1 VRFRGGW
8 SMTGVLALCF
18 VALNASADDPRKEQS
33 RTAFRKGVEL
43 VQKGDLRA
51 ARDAFVEAY
60 RLFPHP
66 SILLNLGLLRARTG
80 EYLEAEHDLV
90 GFLADDGGATRDEVQ
105 SARAALADAR
115 THIGTLKLRV
125 EPAGAH
131 ATLDGKPL
139 PLAAG
144 EQTEARMLSGDHVL
158 EIAADG
164 YKTEKLSVRG
174 DPRQPTVVEL
184 TLAAEDKPVGP
195 PPGKNTTR
203 VVVGASLL
211 GAGGVSLIIGIAC
224 GARAIALA
232 NGYNDPGSDDFQKA
246 SVKSDGISFRTTS
259 DVTLITGL
267 VLAGVGVGFLLWPTP
282 KTQVVASPNWI
293 GVRGTF

>member
-1 VRFRGGW
+1 
-8 SMTGVLALCF
+8 M
-18 VALNASADDPRKEQS
+18 
-33 RTAFRKGVEL
+33 AFRKGVEL
-43 VQKGDLRA
+43 VQKNDLKG
-51 ARDAFVEAY
+51 ARDAFEEAY

-66 SILLNLGLLRARTG
+66 SILLNLGLVRARTG

-115 THIGTLKLRV
+115 THIGTLKLKV

-139 PLAAG
+139 ALAAG
-144 EQTEARMLSGDHVL
+144 EQTEARVLAGDHAL

-164 YKTEKLSVRG
+164 YKTERLTVRG

-184 TLAAEDKPVGP
+184 ALAVEDKTAP
-195 PPGKNTTR
+195 PPTAGKSAART
-203 VVVGASLL
+203 VAGISLIA
-211 GAGGVSLIIGIAC
+211 AGGVSAIIGIGC

-232 NGYNDPGSDDFQKA
+232 NGYNDPASDDYQKQN
-246 SVKSDGISFRTTS
+246 VKSDGIAFRTTS

-267 VLAGVGVGFLLWPTP
+267 VLAGVGLGFLLWPTP
-282 KTQVVASPNWI
+282 KAQVMAGPSWI
-293 GVRGTF
+293 SFRTTF